1 MEMLMN
7 GLTPAGSGLSDLS
20 SQMEA
25 QSRRMAQKNAQLQR
39 AVERVMS
46 RQTRRDVMAAQ
57 GNFMPFN
64 ESDII
69 SVS

>member
-1 MEMLMN
+1 MN
-7 GLTPAGSGLSDLS
+7 GLTSAGSGLSDLS

-25 QSRRMAQKNAQLQR
+25 QARRMAQKNAQLQR

>member
-1 MEMLMN
+1 MN
-7 GLTPAGSGLSDLS
+7 GSTSAGSELSNLS
-20 SQMEA
+20 AQMQA
-25 QSRRMAQKNAQLQR
+25 QANRISQKNAQLQR

-57 GNFMPFN
+57 GKFMPFN

-69 SVS
+69 SIS